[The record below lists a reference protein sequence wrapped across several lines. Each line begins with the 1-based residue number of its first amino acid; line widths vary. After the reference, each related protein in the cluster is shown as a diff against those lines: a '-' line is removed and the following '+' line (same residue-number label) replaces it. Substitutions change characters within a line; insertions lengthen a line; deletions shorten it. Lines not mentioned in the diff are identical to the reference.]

1 MNVDFLQPCVAASAH
16 ATVVADAAKLCP
28 AAVTNLIN
36 AATMIGRREDYLP
49 QYKAAVAEGAF
60 RRCGAKT
67 SSGGRCRRAARR
79 RILR

>member
-49 QYKAAVAEGAF
+49 QYKAAVAE
-60 RRCGAKT
+60 
-67 SSGGRCRRAARR
+67 
-79 RILR
+79 RI

>member
-36 AATMIGRREDYLP
+36 AATMIGRREDCLP
-49 QYKAAVAEGAF
+49 Q
-60 RRCGAKT
+60 
-67 SSGGRCRRAARR
+67 
-79 RILR
+79 